1 MKHAVFTFG
10 RFNPPTEAGH
20 GKLVDA
26 VKSHAEKVGG
36 DHYVFPSHSQD
47 AKKNPL
53 SHADKVSTM
62 RKVFP
67 GTNVVSHKGVKTAID
82 ALKHLESKGY
92 THATMVV
99 GSDRVKEFHGLL
111 NKYNG
116 KEYNFKKIHVKSAGN
131 RDPDAEGAEGMS
143 ASKLRGLVKSGKRDE
158 FISHYS
164 NKKVGAEI
172 HDKVKAA
179 MNESNNAPLGI
190 FLFGG
195 PGSGKDYLL
204 KNIFSRF
211 DLLEVQADQILN
223 GSAKEVIENSANM
236 VINCSAEGSEQIE
249 HIKSLLEG
257 YDFDHVFVSVS
268 NKVSRERNLGR
279 QNPLNEDARISKML
293 KAEKLAKEIP
303 DTFVFNNSLN
313 LNECSEMEKIFFAS
327 QIQKLLERI
336 VSYGLVIQETPSP
349 KSFVQFNEDLRT
361 WFKQK
366 WVRMDTKGNIAGECA
381 RDEGEGKPKC
391 LPLAKARAMDKKDR
405 KRAVLRKRRQDPV
418 ADREGK
424 GNKPV
429 FVATEEVLMEK
440 NAPTNPDL
448 WARAKALAKQ
458 KFDVYPSAYANGWA
472 AKWYKSKGGGWKSVS
487 EEVYEIG
494 TDASVQAFKAM
505 TPGENNVQISKKSI
519 QKAEECACGNSSSPC
534 DCGGN
539 CGCAACEGRGAS
551 SASSATF
558 KEENSKQVKVYT
570 DIKNQIKKS
579 KKGVG
584 PQEYDGRLG
593 INIGL
598 ISSPTVAES
607 VEYHLANKISFTENV
622 YRPGSEMFFALIGEA
637 KKLYAEGKYAP
648 KDEYELEVLTS
659 NIGEKAMY
667 EGKEVLLDFPF
678 EVLDEEGSDPTK
690 GHGIGKPFRKGGGGA
705 VYVRSGDGVKL
716 VNFSQSGMTKKYN
729 DPGRLK
735 SFMARHNCL
744 GNKDK
749 TSASYWACRWP
760 RYFSKGGQ
768 QWW

>member
-20 GKLVDA
+20 GKLISA

-36 DHYVFPSHSQD
+36 DHMVFPSHSQD

-53 SHADKVSTM
+53 SHEDKVSAM
-62 RKVFP
+62 HKVFP
-67 GTNVVSHKGVKTAID
+67 KTNVVSDKHVKTAID
-82 ALKHLESKGY
+82 ALKHIEKKGY

-99 GSDRVKEFHGLL
+99 GSDRVGEFHKLL

-179 MNESNNAPLGI
+179 MNEESETPVGI

-195 PGSGKDYLL
+195 PGSGKDYVL

-211 DLLEVQADQILN
+211 NLVEVQADQILN
-223 GSAKEVIENSANM
+223 GSAMPLIEYNQNV
-236 VINCSAEGSEQIE
+236 VINCSAENSAQIE
-249 HIKSLLEG
+249 YIKSLLEG
-257 YDFDHVFVSVS
+257 YDFDHVYVSVS
-268 NKVSRERNLGR
+268 NKVSRQRNELR
-279 QNPLNEDARISKML
+279 LNPLKEDLRIGKML
-293 KAEKLAKEIP
+293 KAEKLAKALP
-303 DTFVFNNSLN
+303 DVFTFNNSLN
-313 LNECSEMEKIFFAS
+313 LAESTEMEKIFFAS
-327 QIQKLLERI
+327 QIEKLLERL
-336 VSYGLVIQETPSP
+336 VQKGLVFESDPSP
-349 KSFVQFNEDLRT
+349 KSFAQLR
-361 WFKQK
+361 
-366 WVRMDTKGNIAGECA
+366 E
-381 RDEGEGKPKC
+381 E
-391 LPLAKARAMDKKDR
+391 
-405 KRAVLRKRRQDPV
+405 
-418 ADREGK
+418 
-424 GNKPV
+424 NK
-429 FVATEEVLMEK
+429 
-440 NAPTNPDL
+440 
-448 WARAKALAKQ
+448 
-458 KFDVYPSAYANGWA
+458 
-472 AKWYKSKGGGWKSVS
+472 
-487 EEVYEIG
+487 
-494 TDASVQAFKAM
+494 
-505 TPGENNVQISKKSI
+505 NVQVSKKVI
-519 QKAEECACGNSSSPC
+519 RAEAEEGGCG
-534 DCGGN
+534 CGGSCGGDCSCGGS
-539 CGCAACEGRGAS
+539 CGCASSGRNAS
-551 SASSATF
+551 GIASFSATIQ
-558 KEENSKQVKVYT
+558 EEERTVKILNSL
-570 DIKNQIKKS
+570 KNKIKS

-584 PQEYDGRLG
+584 PTPYDGRLG

-598 ISSPTVAES
+598 ISSPTAIGSPNASTSLAES
-607 VEYHLANKISFTENV
+607 VKYHLENNISFTKNV
-622 YRPGSEMFFALIGEA
+622 YRPGSEMFFALIKEA
-637 KKLYAEGKYAP
+637 KKLYAEGKYRP
-648 KDEYELEVLTS
+648 EDEYELEVLTS
-659 NIGEKAMY
+659 NIGEKAIY

-729 DPGRLK
+729 DPARLK

-760 RYFSKGGQ
+760 RYFSSGGQ